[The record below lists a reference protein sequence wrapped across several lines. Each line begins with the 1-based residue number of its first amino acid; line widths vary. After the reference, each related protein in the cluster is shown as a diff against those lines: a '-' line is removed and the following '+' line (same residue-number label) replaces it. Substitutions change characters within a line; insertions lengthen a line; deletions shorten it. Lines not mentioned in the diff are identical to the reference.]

1 MRFVF
6 ASIAL
11 TWALL
16 SGCASTAP
24 VAEETP
30 PTQPQ
35 VSDEAAPARAFPED
49 TFLDLLVAEFAMRQ
63 HDFGTALDNYA
74 YQAKQ
79 TQDPGVVSTAT
90 RLAQFMGRDDSTL
103 SLAQQWVALEPD
115 NIEAL
120 FTLASQLAKQDRP
133 LEALPYMTQVQALG
147 GESNFAAL
155 AATALSLPAAER
167 DAFFA
172 ELDGVAKRYP
182 DESSI
187 QIATAL
193 KLQYEEREEQALALV
208 RKVLSKDPDNTHAL
222 LIETRTLAQ
231 MGRDKEARERLRYA
245 VDQNPDNK
253 RLRHDLARNLVS
265 DNVYEAKAQY
275 EVLVSQNP
283 GDEDLLLELML
294 INRELEYADEADAQL
309 AKLENN
315 SDNSSRVNYILGR
328 VAEEDRDWQQAIGHY
343 AKVTG
348 APEFAIAARRLTA
361 ISLATEGEEATLNRL
376 RKMLDHYPQHTEE
389 LTLLAAEVLRKTA
402 QYQEGMALLNRAITS
417 LPDSNDLRYSR
428 SLFAEQLGNLSL
440 VESDLRYILAK
451 EPDNA
456 AALNALGYT
465 LANHTDRLDEA
476 EALVKKALAVEPE
489 DAAIIDS
496 YGWIQFRR
504 GNIEEAVTHLDRAF
518 RKVQD
523 HEIAAHLGEA
533 LWLLGEKDRA
543 RQVFQQGLQ
552 DTPDSPIILDT
563 LQRLNLIDDVNE

>member
-1 MRFVF
+1 MRVVF
-6 ASIAL
+6 AYLAL

-24 VAEETP
+24 VTEETP
-30 PTQPQ
+30 PAETEASVQ
-35 VSDEAAPARAFPED
+35 AAPTRAFPED

-79 TQDPGVVSTAT
+79 TADPGVVSTAT
-90 RLAQFMGRDDSTL
+90 RLAQFLGRDENTL
-103 SLAQQWVALEPD
+103 SLAHQWVALEPN

-133 LEALPYMTQVQALG
+133 LAALPYMARVQELG

-155 AATALSLPAAER
+155 SAAALSLPEAQR
-167 DAFFA
+167 NAFFT
-172 ELDGVAKRYP
+172 ELAAVAKRYP

-187 QIATAL
+187 KIATAL

-208 RKVLSKDPDNTHAL
+208 REVLRDDPDNTHAL

-231 MGRDKEARERLRYA
+231 MGRQKEARERLRYA
-245 VDQNPDNK
+245 VEQNPDNK

-275 EVLVSQNP
+275 EMLVSQNP
-283 GDEDLLLELML
+283 GDDDLLLELML

-309 AKLENN
+309 AKLEN
-315 SDNSSRVNYILGR
+315 SSENSSRVNYILGR
-328 VAEEDRDWQQAIGHY
+328 VAEEDRNWQQAIGHY

-348 APEFAIAARRLTA
+348 EPEFAIAARRLTA
-361 ISLATEGEEATLNRL
+361 ISLATEGEEATLARL
-376 RKMLDHYPQHTEE
+376 RDMLEQYPEHTEE
-389 LTLLAAEVLRKTA
+389 LTLLSAEVLRKTG
-402 QYQEGMALLNRAITS
+402 QYQEGMTLLNRAIAV
-417 LPDSNDLRYSR
+417 LPDSNNLRYSR
-428 SLFAEQLGNLSL
+428 SLFAEQLGNLNL

-476 EALVKKALAVEPE
+476 EILVKKALAIEPE

-496 YGWIQFRR
+496 YGWILLRQ
-504 GNIEEAVTHLDRAF
+504 GKIEDAVTLLDRAF

-552 DTPDSPIILDT
+552 DTPDSPIIMDT
-563 LQRLNLIDDVNE
+563 LQRLNLIDEINE

>member
-11 TWALL
+11 TWTLL

-402 QYQEGMALLNRAITS
+402 QYQEGMALLNRAITT

-552 DTPDSPIILDT
+552 DTPNSPIILDT